1 MTTKM
6 RTARTIL
13 SLALQEV
20 VAIARR
26 PAYDSTAPSG
36 LAGAGSLPP
45 SQKNSKLP
53 YTSSGT
59 MERELSPGRA
69 TESSA
74 LGAPLAVTGGGNYNY
89 MGTFATTSDQAR
101 ASGAEMSPL
110 GSMIG
115 MQGQMISSY
124 NYPGGGDDAAWTEVG
139 DGDYML
145 QMQEL
150 EATKSARP
158 WRMASAAEATAY
170 NSFAA
175 QSGVRTSAYGYDDDE
190 LESENDEI
198 QDEFGDIIIHGDA
211 VRSFAPGRESA
222 ALGYLKSV
230 KGGMGLMSGFG
241 GGAGNPVFGN
251 NANDAKDRGKL
262 QKMYQYPGNENK
274 KQPAAAAGNFVSM
287 VPQHQAEYIIRHRKP
302 AYDPKVT
309 VPGLSAE
316 MFRNV
321 LPGIEHDKMRNEGHS
336 TLKKWIYNG
345 GASGGAEGQ
354 ALLTKQ
360 EETRLLQSLPE
371 MLFIDALD
379 SKYQKRCTGR
389 YSLCPK
395 LHNNSPFWY
404 SRMSRLYL
412 YNVGGDGSSSSEPP
426 QYVVGRSVGSYSFVM
441 CLEGN
446 LSLASKNQKTGQ
458 IQGLKVFSYDKF
470 SDPDH
475 VRGKI
480 RESLV
485 VGESNLQ
492 RRSDLKVMLNTMQ
505 NTAFERRTTER
516 IHDSQLSVE
525 AFLPEPRVKI
535 LACAVPQEL
544 EELKLQAGKN
554 NKTAADQLVLQYDIL
569 KKEFYLAKHSAILV
583 FKKLGQPTSVVGL
596 YLPLIEEYEDIF
608 PSETRQIFKREKQQ
622 QQNRAKGAA
631 GDRQAQQLADQED
644 YLQFPKYYCCESGL
658 YMFFNPKKGQWKII
672 GTPIMHQPHAVK
684 ACSETGVKVMF
695 PPLAPWQQHFE
706 PMIQFPALDGTLID
720 KQLLKQG
727 VQPFVD
733 PEFPPNRKSL
743 AERGAS
749 SGQVVQ
755 GEVEWFRARDIHDT
769 DFPMKLYDRIEPSD
783 CIQGGLGDCWLL
795 AALAVVAEY
804 PDFVPTQCFHEK
816 ECQMNGKYRINLFD
830 YSKSPPA
837 WRTITIDDFIP
848 CYPKS
853 PFAETPIPRFSQ
865 PNGNEAWF
873 LLLEKAFAKFAGGY
887 MNLKA
892 GYAGLAWIALTGC
905 LDYGRWIREKD
916 ERNPPP
922 VGGPKDVGKATEQSV
937 KQVKFRR
944 RPIASFHPSGN
955 RLGFEYTDYQ
965 ASDVVYAGEA
975 MIGYLRQCERN
986 NYPVCAVGVHGTG
999 MEHKRDDGLIDGHAY
1014 SVLQILDVNCLDGKT
1029 RTLVKLR
1036 NPWGDFHEW
1045 EGPFGDDHAASWKLV
1060 ADNGKGIRNTELDG
1074 IFWMEAPA
1082 FLSYFTHVEAVHYDL
1097 KRRKPGPP
1105 MADGAGGGGV
1115 AAGMIAG
1122 TGGTVVNRGLDPKQA
1137 QRRDNWQKER
1147 AQDDRTLSMK
1157 FHKPGSGAN
1166 KAPEGKR
1173 KAAKSK

>member
-1 MTTKM
+1 
-6 RTARTIL
+6 
-13 SLALQEV
+13 
-20 VAIARR
+20 
-26 PAYDSTAPSG
+26 
-36 LAGAGSLPP
+36 
-45 SQKNSKLP
+45 
-53 YTSSGT
+53 
-59 MERELSPGRA
+59 
-69 TESSA
+69 
-74 LGAPLAVTGGGNYNY
+74 
-89 MGTFATTSDQAR
+89 
-101 ASGAEMSPL
+101 
-110 GSMIG
+110 MI
-115 MQGQMISSY
+115 MM
-124 NYPGGGDDAAWTEVG
+124 
-139 DGDYML
+139 
-145 QMQEL
+145 
-150 EATKSARP
+150 
-158 WRMASAAEATAY
+158 
-170 NSFAA
+170 
-175 QSGVRTSAYGYDDDE
+175 
-190 LESENDEI
+190 
-198 QDEFGDIIIHGDA
+198 
-211 VRSFAPGRESA
+211 
-222 ALGYLKSV
+222 
-230 KGGMGLMSGFG
+230 
-241 GGAGNPVFGN
+241 
-251 NANDAKDRGKL
+251 
-262 QKMYQYPGNENK
+262 
-274 KQPAAAAGNFVSM
+274 
-287 VPQHQAEYIIRHRKP
+287 
-302 AYDPKVT
+302 
-309 VPGLSAE
+309 
-316 MFRNV
+316 
-321 LPGIEHDKMRNEGHS
+321 
-336 TLKKWIYNG
+336 
-345 GASGGAEGQ
+345 
-354 ALLTKQ
+354 
-360 EETRLLQSLPE
+360 
-371 MLFIDALD
+371 
-379 SKYQKRCTGR
+379 
-389 YSLCPK
+389 
-395 LHNNSPFWY
+395 
-404 SRMSRLYL
+404 
-412 YNVGGDGSSSSEPP
+412 
-426 QYVVGRSVGSYSFVM
+426 
-441 CLEGN
+441 
-446 LSLASKNQKTGQ
+446 
-458 IQGLKVFSYDKF
+458 
-470 SDPDH
+470 
-475 VRGKI
+475 
-480 RESLV
+480 
-485 VGESNLQ
+485 
-492 RRSDLKVMLNTMQ
+492 
-505 NTAFERRTTER
+505 
-516 IHDSQLSVE
+516 
-525 AFLPEPRVKI
+525 
-535 LACAVPQEL
+535 
-544 EELKLQAGKN
+544 
-554 NKTAADQLVLQYDIL
+554 YDIL

-1105 MADGAGGGGV
+1105 MAGLGAGGV

-1173 KAAKSK
+1173 KAAKSKDGNMLRAVACSGRPIFSSIGAGFSTRQFSSSAVKKLETGLAQELQHEKENYEKPPELSKVPAGWTLVDEPGSVNMKLEKTLADGMRVCRIEWQLVSPSMGYNDDVDGGADAEGETPEEPSEVELSITVENKEATEGLTYYCSVTSMDGAKDGPKTSLSIGNVKTWNTTQEKENPAAYNGPEFDDLDDRLQEAMEEYLTEIGVNEEVQVFVNACAADKEQREYVRWIENLTKFVKA